1 MEDRKKQARGLE
13 EVSHFF
19 LSCQSPSDQA
29 KKLTGKQVQ
38 ADAGEIAPL
47 PDDIARNERL
57 EEAVSRAPLKRSS
70 CLLFSSNRFF
80 AEKSFLAC
88 DLALELARRD
98 FSVGLIEAT
107 TRLPNTFFFLGSLVP
122 GSTRKESPSSLSV
135 PPAPP
140 APEPLVLVDISIG
153 GCKKIKA
160 VFWEKGFDSADSFT
174 ILNRLNSE
182 SDFIVINA
190 SPDIFGLREMIS
202 HMNPFFIV
210 PTTVRS
216 EELLNSY
223 SLIKQIAQGMSC
235 GEVGLLIMEERF
247 GQKAEAG
254 FRVIAEMA
262 HKFLSYK
269 IRFMGPIPKGADLS
283 RSILTRT
290 PIFLGEEN
298 SPISQSIR
306 KLADDLIQEKYI
318 HLKETDNV
326 EDNL

>member
-13 EVSHFF
+13 EVSHLF
-19 LSCQSPSDQA
+19 LSRQSPSDQA
-29 KKLTGKQVQ
+29 KKLTEKQVQ

-57 EEAVSRAPLKRSS
+57 KEAVSRAPVKRSL
-70 CLLFSSNRFF
+70 CLLFSSNSLF

-88 DLALELARRD
+88 NLALELARRD

-107 TRLPNTFFFLGSLVP
+107 TRLPNTFYFLGSLFP
-122 GSTRKESPSSLSV
+122 V

-140 APEPLVLVDISIG
+140 AREPLELIDISIG
-153 GCKKIKA
+153 PCKNIKA
-160 VFWEKGFDSADSFT
+160 VFWEKDFDSADSFT
-174 ILNRLNSE
+174 ILNKLNSE
-182 SDFIVINA
+182 SDFLVINA
-190 SPDIFGLREMIS
+190 SPDSFGLREMIS

-247 GQKAEAG
+247 CQKAEAG

-262 HKFLSYK
+262 HKFLSCK
-269 IRFMGPIPKGADLS
+269 IRFVGPIPKGTDLS

-290 PIFLGEEN
+290 PLFLEEEN
-298 SPISQSIR
+298 SPVSQSIR
-306 KLADDLIQEKYI
+306 KLADGLIQKKYI
-318 HLKETDNV
+318 HLKETGNG

>member
-13 EVSHFF
+13 EISHFF
-19 LSCQSPSDQA
+19 LSRQSPSDQA
-29 KKLTGKQVQ
+29 KKLTEKQVQ

-57 EEAVSRAPLKRSS
+57 EEAVSRAPVKDTL
-70 CLLFSSNRFF
+70 CLLFSSNSLF

-88 DLALELARRD
+88 NLALELARRD

-107 TRLPNTFFFLGSLVP
+107 TRVPNTFYFLGSLFP
-122 GSTRKESPSSLSV
+122 V

-140 APEPLVLVDISIG
+140 AREPLELIDISIG
-153 GCKKIKA
+153 PCKNIKA
-160 VFWEKGFDSADSFT
+160 VFWEKDFDSADSFT
-174 ILNRLNSE
+174 ILNKLNSE
-182 SDFIVINA
+182 SDFLVINA
-190 SPDIFGLREMIS
+190 SPDSFGLREMIS

-223 SLIKQIAQGMSC
+223 LLIKQIAQGMSC

-247 GQKAEAG
+247 CQKAEAG

-262 HKFLSYK
+262 HKFLSCK
-269 IRFMGPIPKGADLS
+269 IRFVGPIPKGTDLS

-290 PIFLGEEN
+290 PLFLEEEN

-306 KLADDLIQEKYI
+306 KLADGLIQKKYI
-318 HLKETDNV
+318 HLKETGNG

>member
-13 EVSHFF
+13 EVSHLF
-19 LSCQSPSDQA
+19 LSRQSPSDQA
-29 KKLTGKQVQ
+29 KKLTEKQVQ

-57 EEAVSRAPLKRSS
+57 KEAVSRAPVKRSL
-70 CLLFSSNRFF
+70 CLLFSSNSLF

-88 DLALELARRD
+88 NLALELARRD

-107 TRLPNTFFFLGSLVP
+107 TRLPNTFYFLGSLFP
-122 GSTRKESPSSLSV
+122 V

-140 APEPLVLVDISIG
+140 AREPLELIDISIG
-153 GCKKIKA
+153 PCKNIKA
-160 VFWEKGFDSADSFT
+160 VFWEKDFDSADSFT
-174 ILNRLNSE
+174 ILNKLNSE
-182 SDFIVINA
+182 SDFLVINA
-190 SPDIFGLREMIS
+190 SPDSFGLREMIS

-223 SLIKQIAQGMSC
+223 LLIKQIAQGMSC

-247 GQKAEAG
+247 CQKAEAG

-262 HKFLSYK
+262 HKFLSCK
-269 IRFMGPIPKGADLS
+269 IRFVGPIPKGTDLS

-290 PIFLGEEN
+290 PLFLEEEN
-298 SPISQSIR
+298 SPVSQSIR
-306 KLADDLIQEKYI
+306 KLADGLIQKKYI
-318 HLKETDNV
+318 HLKETGNG